1 LLGYPE
7 AMRFRNLW
15 KKFFLIIFENFDFQ
29 ILLFLNSK
37 KSELG
42 IRVFF
47 ENELGGSRY
56 FFFPDLRQTRG
67 AKKITKTVRIFE
79 DPKLLDIRIVK
90 NHHSTLIHSLP
101 IEIR

>member
-7 AMRFRNLW
+7 AMRFRNLQGSLTW

-37 KSELG
+37 KYFQSLGSE
-42 IRVFF
+42 FS
-47 ENELGGSRY
+47 SRTNLEV
-56 FFFPDLRQTRG
+56 PDTRG

-79 DPKLLDIRIVK
+79 DPKLLDIRIVQ